1 MDSPLSP
8 TAAKGPRNFHK
19 SAEQI
24 NDFLAKLLILVV
36 QNRISSRRAAILTY
50 ITNQPLHS
58 LVAIKRGLANQ
69 PLELN
74 WDGFPLP

>member
-50 ITNQPLHS
+50 ITN
-58 LVAIKRGLANQ
+58 
-69 PLELN
+69 
-74 WDGFPLP
+74 